1 MAKESARKDDDDLD
15 YEVVDDKPRR
25 KSRDE
30 DDDRPRRKS
39 RDEDEDN
46 RPRARTRD
54 DDEDEDDRPRK
65 KRRDDDEDDRPRAKR
80 RDDEDDDD
88 RPRKKRPLD
97 DGDDDRPRKKKKVK
111 KKRSS
116 SLYDDLEDR
125 DKPIFDVGDWVMSGL
140 LFSTGLILSF
150 MSSVGIAG
158 TDHAFKA
165 LGVMF
170 LGLIVLIPLVV
181 GTLMIVGM
189 LVGIDYGEY
198 KSAIIKL
205 TAVATFNNGLL
216 WLAQWIGI
224 PWFVAIAMCGIFCFG
239 LFMGLFE
246 LDTWETNISLA
257 AINGMQFLARLLL
270 MSIAFAQARHEARRG
285 SSSDDD
291 RPPINNNNGNG
302 NPNFDDGGDDG
313 DEEMPGPK
321 GKGPRKGPPFGQPP
335 GPNGGPFG
343 QPPGPMGQV
352 PGPMAPFGQ
361 PPGPM
366 VPNGQFQGQPPQFQ
380 PGNNFGQPPG

>member
-39 RDEDEDN
+39 RDDDEDN
-46 RPRARTRD
+46 RPRARTRAD
-54 DDEDEDDRPRK
+54 DEDDRPRK
-65 KRRDDDEDDRPRAKR
+65 KRRDDEEDDRPRAKR
-80 RDDEDDDD
+80 RDDEDDD

-97 DGDDDRPRKKKKVK
+97 DEDEDRPRKKKKVK

-181 GTLMIVGM
+181 GTLMVVGM

-224 PWFVAIAMCGIFCFG
+224 PWFIAIGLCGIICFG

-270 MSIAFAQARHEARRG
+270 MSIAFAQARHEARKG
-285 SSSDDD
+285 SSSSDDD
-291 RPPINNNNGNG
+291 RPPINHNNGNG
-302 NPNFDDGGDDG
+302 NPNFDDGDDG
-313 DEEMPGPK
+313 DEDMPGPK

-335 GPNGGPFG
+335 GPNGGDFG

-352 PGPMAPFGQ
+352 PGPMN
-361 PPGPM
+361 
-366 VPNGQFQGQPPQFQ
+366 PNGQFVPGQPPQFQ
-380 PGNNFGQPPG
+380 PGNNIGQPPG